1 MGKEQKSS
9 LDLSDSPLIAEW
21 WDALTLEELR
31 VVLPMQFLGINGTIS
46 VSVRSNAIDQQV

>member
-9 LDLSDSPLIAEW
+9 LDLSDSPRTAEW
-21 WDALTLEELR
+21 WDALTLEELW

-46 VSVRSNAIDQQV
+46 VSILSNAIDQQV